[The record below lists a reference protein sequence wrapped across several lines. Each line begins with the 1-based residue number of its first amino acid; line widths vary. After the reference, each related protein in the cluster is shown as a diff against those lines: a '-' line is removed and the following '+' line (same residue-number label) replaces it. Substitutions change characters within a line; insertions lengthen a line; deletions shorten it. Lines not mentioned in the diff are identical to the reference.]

1 MRTISLDSHTG
12 LHGSHRNRFI
22 AYTSDI
28 MKLAFSTNAFKK
40 YCLKEAIISIRN
52 IGYMGVEILCDIPH
66 GYPPTFND
74 NQIQSVK
81 ELLSKCNIQIS
92 NLNAFTLYAIGDVYH
107 PSWIEPSK
115 GLREKRIKHTIN
127 CLHLARR
134 IGVKN
139 ISTEPGGPV
148 DVHCHY
154 YNNKLHEPERF
165 FIDGL
170 SVVEKIAQE
179 CGIKILVEPEPG
191 LLLEN
196 SQQFLAFIKDI
207 NSDSIGLNF
216 DIGHFYC
223 VREDPAKLIYELSD
237 YIGHFHLADISI
249 NRIHNHL
256 IPGKG
261 AIDFKS
267 VFRAIDKVGYKGFV
281 TVELYPYQD
290 NPIEAAEMAYKYLKD
305 IIV

>member
-1 MRTISLDSHTG
+1 
-12 LHGSHRNRFI
+12 
-22 AYTSDI
+22 

-40 YCLKEAIISIRN
+40 YRLKEAIMSIRN
-52 IGYMGVEILCDIPH
+52 IGYTGVEILCDIPH
-66 GYPPTFND
+66 AYPPTFND
-74 NQIQSVK
+74 NEIRSVK
-81 ELLSKCNIQIS
+81 ELLSKSSIQIS
-92 NLNAFTLYAIGDVYH
+92 NLNAFTLYAISDVYH

-115 GLREKRIKHTIN
+115 ELREKRIQHTIN
-127 CLHLARR
+127 CIHLARR
-134 IGVKN
+134 IGARH

-148 DVHCHY
+148 DADGHY
-154 YNNKLHEPERF
+154 YNNNLHQPERL

-170 SVVEKIAQE
+170 SVAEKVAQE

-196 SQQFLAFIKDI
+196 SRQFLAFIKDI
-207 NSDSIGLNF
+207 NSDSVGLNF

-223 VREDPAKLIYELSD
+223 VREDPVKLVYELSD
-237 YIGHFHLADISI
+237 YIGHFHVADISI
-249 NRIHNHL
+249 NRVHNHL

-267 VFRAIDKVGYKGFV
+267 VFGAIDKVGYKGFV

-290 NPIEAAEMAYKYLKD
+290 NPIEAAEMAYTYLKD
-305 IIV
+305 IIA